1 MNMGKEVAGFCMSLC
16 MGETLAVTQYFGD
29 MQSEEVTP
37 VSRNTPSGAI
47 GFQPTYKTF
56 NPKFILSASN
66 AGTGMEQRL
75 REWSIN
81 KQPNLRPIPWASI
94 NP

>member
-1 MNMGKEVAGFCMSLC
+1 MNMGKEVAGVCMSLW

-56 NPKFILSASN
+56 NPKLFLSTRN
-66 AGTGMEQRL
+66 AGTKIVKMA
-75 REWSIN
+75 SILAKLEAN
-81 KQPNLRPIPWASI
+81 PWAST